1 MSRAIASSLLAAI
14 AGLFHDLGKANRLF
28 QDKLTG
34 KRRELS
40 EPLRHEWVSLRI
52 FEAFVD
58 GRDDRQWLT
67 ALSHLKPSDE
77 RLALAGLGKQTEN
90 KAQPTRAN
98 PFEGL
103 APGLSSRTTACHS
116 LTPSMNRL
124 SERLPWKG

>member
-1 MSRAIASSLLAAI
+1 MALLAAI

-34 KRRELS
+34 MRRELS

-67 ALSHLKPSDE
+67 ALSPE
-77 RLALAGLGKQTEN
+77 TE
-90 KAQPTRAN
+90 
-98 PFEGL
+98 
-103 APGLSSRTTACHS
+103 
-116 LTPSMNRL
+116 
-124 SERLPWKG
+124 